1 MNMFLVPVGQI
12 HKALPALMLHLETS
26 AEWTN
31 GRAGV
36 DDLVRFVV
44 NGQMQLW
51 VVVDEDKILGHTIT
65 EVKQYPQ
72 CKMLVVQY
80 CAMQTGTL
88 EEVEDHMQD
97 LASRFAKDA
106 GCAGIEFIGRPGWR
120 NTANKY
126 GYTTRSVTYQKFFK
140 DEL

>member
-12 HKALPALMLHLETS
+12 HKALPTLMPHLETS
-26 AEWTN
+26 AEWTK

-65 EVKQYPQ
+65 EIKQYPQ

-80 CAMQTGTL
+80 CACLLYT
-88 EEVEDHMQD
+88 
-97 LASRFAKDA
+97 SDA
-106 GCAGIEFIGRPGWR
+106 A
-120 NTANKY
+120 
-126 GYTTRSVTYQKFFK
+126 
-140 DEL
+140 DE

>member
-1 MNMFLVPVGQI
+1 MNMFLVPVGQVYT
-12 HKALPALMLHLETS
+12 ALTALMPYLEES
-26 AEWTN
+26 AEWTK

-44 NGQMQLW
+44 SGQMQLW
-51 VVVDEDKILGHTIT
+51 VVVDEDEILGHTIT
-65 EVKQYPQ
+65 EIKQYPQ
-72 CKMLVVQY
+72 CKMLVIQY

-88 EEVEDHMQD
+88 EQIEDHMQN
-97 LASRFAKDA
+97 LATRFAKDA
-106 GCAGIEFIGRPGWR
+106 GCDGIEFIGRPGWR

-126 GYTTRSVTYQKFFK
+126 RYTTQSVTYQKFFK